1 MELCILQK
9 IVAEVGFGIPIQE
22 LFDLAIGTS
31 TGTHFRST
39 DLKNSIYL
47 IKIGGIIALGLFKM
61 DWSVDDAIREFIR
74 LGEEAF
80 AKRYFLKLPVFK
92 SPAQLLY
99 SYRYTSEGINSAL
112 QQAFGPGQLFGYNES
127 TRQDRVM
134 MGVVSSARCSTQ
146 PYLFTNYSR
155 NSTGN
160 GE

>member
-1 MELCILQK
+1 
-9 IVAEVGFGIPIQE
+9 
-22 LFDLAIGTS
+22 
-31 TGTHFRST
+31 
-39 DLKNSIYL
+39 
-47 IKIGGIIALGLFKM
+47 M

-112 QQAFGPGQLFGYNES
+112 QNAFGTGRLFGYNES
-127 TRQDRVM
+127 TRLDRVM
-134 MGVVSSARCSTQ
+134 VGVVSSARSSTQ

-160 GE
+160 GGYTRSPTRSSADMQQTTASSEKKIQTMK